1 MRRDHA
7 RALLGSAAAVA
18 VAALSA
24 LHPAGQQQAPV
35 FRSGIDVVRVDV
47 LVTEENR
54 PVTGLRESDFEVF
67 DNGVRQ
73 QPRLI
78 TEREALTLVLALD
91 TSASVRGRKLSDLVE
106 ATRSVLDDVRPG
118 DRVAL
123 LTFSE
128 RLALE
133 CAPTTDLSTVRARL
147 SHLSGAGST
156 ALNDAVFAGVWL
168 AGREAQRS
176 LVLVFSDGRDTMS
189 WLKPVSVEQSIIR
202 SGALVYGV
210 TAGTPQRRYAA
221 GPPPDA
227 WRDDPTMDPAL
238 KQAYERATRP
248 AGQPAANRAEIA
260 MDDAHAPFISA
271 GADGLLQPGGFL
283 RLAAQVSGGR
293 VFEVET
299 SGDLKSTF
307 RKVLDEVR
315 ARYVLVFTPAGV
327 RRDDGWHRLE
337 VKLAGSRKGQVTARR
352 RYFAR

>member
-35 FRSGIDVVRVDV
+35 FRTGIDVVRVDV
-47 LVTEENR
+47 LVTEKNR
-54 PVTGLRESDFEVF
+54 PVTGLREGDFEVF

-133 CAPTTDLSTVRARL
+133 CAPTTDLSAVRARL
-147 SHLSGAGST
+147 THLSGAGST

-210 TAGTPQRRYAA
+210 TAGTPERRYAA

-227 WRDDPTMDPAL
+227 WRDDPTIDPAL
-238 KQAYERATRP
+238 KQAYEQATRP
-248 AGQPAANRAEIA
+248 AGQPARNRAETA
-260 MDDAHAPFISA
+260 MDDAHGPFMFTEA
-271 GADGLLQPGGFL
+271 EGFL
-283 RLAAQVSGGR
+283 QLAAQVSGGR
-293 VFEVET
+293 VFEAGT

-307 RKVLDEVR
+307 RKVINEVR

-337 VKLAGSRKGQVTARR
+337 VKLAGTRKGQVTARR

>member
-1 MRRDHA
+1 VRRNHA

-18 VAALSA
+18 AAALSA
-24 LHPAGQQQAPV
+24 LHPAGQQQKPV
-35 FRSGIDVVRVDV
+35 FRAGIDVVRVDV
-47 LVTEENR
+47 LVTEKNR
-54 PVTGLRESDFEVF
+54 PVTGLREGDFEVF

-73 QPRLI
+73 QTRLI

-91 TSASVRGRKLSDLVE
+91 TSASVRGKKLRDLVE

-133 CAPTTDLSTVRARL
+133 CAPTTDLSAVRARL
-147 SHLSGAGST
+147 TRLSGAGST

-210 TAGTPQRRYAA
+210 TAGTPERRYAA

-260 MDDAHAPFISA
+260 MDDAHAPFVA
-271 GADGLLQPGGFL
+271 ADGLLQLGGFL
-283 RLAAQVSGGR
+283 QLAAQVSGGR
-293 VFEVET
+293 VFEAET

-307 RKVLDEVR
+307 RKVIDEVR
-315 ARYVLVFTPAGV
+315 ARHVLVFTPAGV
-327 RRDDGWHRLE
+327 GRDDGWHRLE
-337 VKLAGSRKGQVTARR
+337 VKLAGTRKGQVTARR
-352 RYFAR
+352 GYFAR